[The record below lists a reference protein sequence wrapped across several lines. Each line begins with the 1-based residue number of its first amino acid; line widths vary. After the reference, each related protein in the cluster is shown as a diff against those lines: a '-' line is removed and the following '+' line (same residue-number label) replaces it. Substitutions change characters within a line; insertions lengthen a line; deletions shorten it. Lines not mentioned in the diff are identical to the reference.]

1 VALCLWLM
9 RSERLIV
16 NPSGVNNLSHLKRRC
31 KPPLEEGIKKR
42 CCKPPEEE
50 GIKKRRLNC

>member
-1 VALCLWLM
+1 MCLTCYL
-9 RSERLIV
+9 RGLISCK
-16 NPSGVNNLSHLKRRC
+16 PPEEEGIKKRRC